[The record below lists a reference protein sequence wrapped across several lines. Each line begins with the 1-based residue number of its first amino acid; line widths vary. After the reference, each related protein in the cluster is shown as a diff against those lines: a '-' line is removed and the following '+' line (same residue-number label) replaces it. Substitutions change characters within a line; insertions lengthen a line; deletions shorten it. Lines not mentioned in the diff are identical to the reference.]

1 MNVNFRSIATEKM
14 SDKKMNFWLY
24 SYTILLMLCKG
35 LYYYIIAI
43 AWMAMSYLI
52 LKNAGLQAQ
61 TIMPPSNHGHGFEF
75 SSYSEVVTNAL
86 YLYGRPLDSLSAGHS
101 NVVGHWIFPFMN
113 FTCSYGRVI
122 KLMFVAKV
130 PINNQIMFVWPEFFL
145 WRRCEYDADGC
156 RDGWLEVQTLSGAG
170 TQPILVYVNGNVG
183 VYEIIDIRD
192 YVNGIGNRSREQYVC
207 IERWPRTPCY
217 SEVDGFVELYVL

>member
-1 MNVNFRSIATEKM
+1 MDGYVIFNF
-14 SDKKMNFWLY
+14 
-24 SYTILLMLCKG
+24 
-35 LYYYIIAI
+35 
-43 AWMAMSYLI
+43 
-52 LKNAGLQAQ
+52 KNAGLQAQ

-86 YLYGRPLDSLSAGHS
+86 YLYGCPLDSLSAGHS
-101 NVVGHWIFPFMN
+101 NVVGRWIFPFMN

-170 TQPILVYVNGNVG
+170 TQPILVYVNGSVG
-183 VYEIIDIRD
+183 VYEMNLTSDNSFETGDILGVYHPTRESGSQPITVL
-192 YVNGIGNRSREQYVC
+192 YQTGGANSNIVRLIHNRVPVSYPPVYPYIA
-207 IERWPRTPCY
+207 IET
-217 SEVDGFVELYVL
+217 G